1 VGDVHWI
8 IIVIIALALIF
19 DFVNGFH
26 DTANAIAT
34 SVMTNAIKIPY
45 AILMAAG
52 LNFLGAIINVEVA
65 KTIGK
70 DILDPSSITSFVLV
84 ATLISA
90 ILWNIITWK
99 FGLPSSSSH
108 ALLGSL
114 LGVGI
119 VVGAEIKYAGI
130 EKIILGLL
138 ISPLIGLFGGIILMI
153 IFYWS
158 FRGINT
164 KKLGH
169 VFKKVQ
175 VLSAAFMA
183 FSHGGNDAQK
193 SMGIIT
199 MALMIGGVIDP
210 KVFNVPEWEKFSC
223 AIAMGLGTAV
233 GGWRII
239 KTVGRGIIELKPIQG
254 CAAET
259 VSATVIQAATHI
271 GLPVST
277 THVIT
282 SAICGV
288 GSAENVF
295 KVNWRVMWNIVLCLF
310 ITIPFVAVFAAIVYK
325 VLHTLALW
333 TGSYNLFP

>member
-1 VGDVHWI
+1 MVNGI
-8 IIVIIALALIF
+8 LILIVVLALIF

-45 AILMAAG
+45 AIAMAAI
-52 LNFLGAIINVEVA
+52 LNFFGAIIGTQVA
-65 KTIGK
+65 ETIGK
-70 DILDPSSITSFVLV
+70 SIVDPSKITQLAVV

-90 ILWNIITWK
+90 ITWNLITWK

-108 ALLGSL
+108 ALIGSL
-114 LGVGI
+114 IGVALVQGI
-119 VVGAEIKYAGI
+119 PLKIAGI
-130 EKIILGLL
+130 EKILLALIVSPILGLV
-138 ISPLIGLFGGIILMI
+138 GGVIIMV
-153 IFYWS
+153 IFLRL
-158 FRGINT
+158 FRGIR
-164 KKLGH
+164 
-169 VFKKVQ
+169 VDKVSIWLRKFQ
-175 VLSAAFMA
+175 IFSAAFMA

-199 MALMIGGVIDP
+199 MALVANNMMPGE
-210 KVFNVPEWEKFSC
+210 FHVPTWVMLAC
-223 AIAMGLGTAV
+223 ALSMALGTAV

-259 VSATVIQAATHI
+259 MSAAVIQVATHW
-271 GLPVST
+271 GFPVST

-288 GSAENVF
+288 GAAGNIYHVNWNVMKNIVACWFVTIPIVAIFAGAIF
-295 KVNWRVMWNIVLCLF
+295 KVLVSF
-310 ITIPFVAVFAAIVYK
+310 
-325 VLHTLALW
+325 
-333 TGSYNLFP
+333 